1 MEAGKHALSRT
12 NALQGEIWS
21 QSVIACGETSS
32 IAATTLLLP
41 ALNTMID
48 LTTTGTMLAK
58 THLPVVIRVLLVLS
72 PLLCAFLAGV
82 ESAPLTRR
90 VWMPAI
96 LFALILSL
104 TVYVILDLD
113 YPRVG
118 LIRVDSFDEALI
130 ELRASMG
137 NGK

>member
-1 MEAGKHALSRT
+1 
-12 NALQGEIWS
+12 
-21 QSVIACGETSS
+21 
-32 IAATTLLLP
+32 LLP
-41 ALNTMID
+41 ALNSMID
-48 LTTTGTMLAK
+48 LTTAGTMLAK
-58 THLPVVIRVLLVLS
+58 THLPVLIRVLLVFS

-90 VWMPAI
+90 VWMPSI

-118 LIRVDSFDEALI
+118 LVRIDSFDEALM
-130 ELRASMG
+130 ELRTSMESS
-137 NGK
+137 K